1 LQGCFILDYSE
12 CSKYYRI
19 YNFGN
24 LDFWTNLSVWF
35 DDKLVSDETK
45 LLKNFCRYSLILSK
59 AEKSSFESPEAV
71 FIYIRS
77 EESEVPPDL
86 YQCTSEGVFPEEKL
100 DHFRSNDQ
108 NLKA

>member
-1 LQGCFILDYSE
+1 MQWCFIFEYSE

-19 YNFGN
+19 YIFGN
-24 LDFWTNLSVWF
+24 LNFWTNLNVWF

-45 LLKNFCRYSLILSK
+45 LLKNFCRYGSILSEV
-59 AEKSSFESPEAV
+59 AESRNEPPEAV
-71 FIYIRS
+71 HIRS
-77 EESEVPPDL
+77 NVSEDQSEL
-86 YQCTSEGVFPEEKL
+86 YKHTSEGMFPEEKL